1 MNKIIENDPIMRNSH
16 HWYEMSRGEQMHTNM
31 RKLARAYELKKKEWF
46 TTLERFKNYGIR
58 NMNDI

>member
-1 MNKIIENDPIMRNSH
+1 MFETSTQRSVEKLLFVHQP
-16 HWYEMSRGEQMHTNM
+16 MSRGEQMHTNM